1 MSATEQPNHPGEQ
14 GHGSTPGASQA
25 AVSTIP
31 GWGPADRT
39 GLTPTGGGVT
49 AVPGFRAAG
58 VTSGVKASGRP
69 DLALVAA
76 AAPAGVAVV
85 TTTNLVKASSC
96 TWTEQ
101 AAADGRARAVVI
113 NSGNANVCTPHG
125 EEHTRAMAVAVA
137 EHLTSAGTD
146 CGDDTPREDPPGT
159 RAPDR
164 VAATDILVLSTGV
177 IGVPL
182 PVDRITGAV
191 PELVGA
197 LATDGGPAA
206 AEAMLTT
213 DTRTKQVAIEVD
225 DGRGGRCTVG
235 GMAKGVGMIEPAM
248 ATLLVVLTTDA
259 PLSGPVCK
267 QLLRGAVRPTF
278 NRISVD
284 GDGSTSDTVA
294 LLASGTAPQPPGLEL
309 LQRALHA
316 VCAELAH
323 QVVADGEGATRVAA
337 ITVGGA
343 ATEAEAERLAR
354 AVATSLLV
362 RAAIHGADPNWGRI
376 LMAMGTAG
384 VSFDP
389 RRVSVTCGGITV
401 CRFGVAASF
410 DRGQVAVAMDRD
422 VVELGVDVGSGDATA
437 TVLTCD
443 LTPEYVRFNAEY
455 TT

>member
-1 MSATEQPNHPGEQ
+1 
-14 GHGSTPGASQA
+14 
-25 AVSTIP
+25 VSGIP

-39 GLTPTGGGVT
+39 GLTPVAGGVT

-58 VTSGVKASGRP
+58 VTSGVKPSGRP

-76 AAPAGVAVV
+76 DAPAGVAVV

-125 EEHTRAMAVAVA
+125 EEHTRTMATAVAD
-137 EHLTSAGTD
+137 HLGAVDDAVDAGAQD
-146 CGDDTPREDPPGT
+146 RPAG
-159 RAPDR
+159 R
-164 VAATDILVLSTGV
+164 VAASDVLVMSTGV

-182 PVDRITGAV
+182 PVDRITAAV
-191 PELVGA
+191 PELIAA
-197 LATDGGPAA
+197 LSPDGGPAA
-206 AEAMLTT
+206 AEAIMTT
-213 DTRTKQVAIEVD
+213 DTRTKQVAVEVE
-225 DGRGGRCTVG
+225 DGEGGRCTVA

-259 PLSGPVCK
+259 PLSGPVCR

-284 GDGSTSDTVA
+284 GDGSTSDSVA
-294 LLASGTAPQPPGLEL
+294 LLASGTAPQPPGLEAL
-309 LQRALHA
+309 GRALHA
-316 VCAELAH
+316 VCADLAH

-337 ITVGGA
+337 VTVQGA

-401 CRFGVAASF
+401 CRFGVAATF

>member
-1 MSATEQPNHPGEQ
+1 MSGTVHPG
-14 GHGSTPGASQA
+14 HDPAHDP
-25 AVSTIP
+25 IP
-31 GWGPADRT
+31 GWGPTDRT
-39 GLTPTGGGVT
+39 GLTPRAGGIT
-49 AVPGFRAAG
+49 AVRGFRAAG
-58 VTSGVKASGRP
+58 ITSGVKASGRP

-76 AAPAGVAVV
+76 EVPAGVAVV

-96 TWTEQ
+96 TWSER
-101 AAADGRARAVVI
+101 AAADGTARAVVI

-125 EEHTRAMAVAVA
+125 EEHTEAMATAVA
-137 EHLTSAGTD
+137 QHLGAGD
-146 CGDDTPREDPPGT
+146 QDAAGDHPPGAAAGDT
-159 RAPDR
+159 GDGVAP
-164 VAATDILVLSTGV
+164 TDVLVMSTGV

-191 PELVGA
+191 PQLVAA
-197 LATDGGPAA
+197 LAPDGGPAA

-213 DTRTKQVAIEVD
+213 DTRTKQVAVEVE
-225 DGRGGRCTVG
+225 DGNGGRCTVA

-259 PLSGPVCK
+259 PLSGPVCR

-284 GDGSTSDTVA
+284 GDGSTSDSVA
-294 LLASGTAPQPPGLEL
+294 LLASGTAPEPPGLEVL
-309 LQRALHA
+309 GRALHA
-316 VCAELAH
+316 VCADLAH
-323 QVVADGEGATRVAA
+323 QVVADGEGATRIAA
-337 ITVGGA
+337 VTVRGA

-384 VSFDP
+384 VAFDP

-422 VVELGVDVGSGDATA
+422 VVALGVDVGSGDATA
-437 TVLTCD
+437 TMLTCD